1 MLLWWRDSVWMSGA
15 AILEVE
21 ADVVDT
27 VSWVKDATAFTGTE
41 AVIVVLY
48 KPIRSILC
56 EARCLLS
63 T

>member
-1 MLLWWRDSVWMSGA
+1 MSEA
-15 AILEVE
+15 DIVEAE

-27 VSWVKDATAFTGTE
+27 VSWVEDATAFTGTE

-56 EARCLLS
+56 EARCLLL

>member
-1 MLLWWRDSVWMSGA
+1 MSDA

-56 EARCLLS
+56 EARCLLL